1 MVKVVTDS
9 TCDIPL
15 EIARQLSITIVPL
28 YIQIGTETYRD
39 GIDIGADR
47 VYHELVHGQQIPKT
61 SAPSPGD
68 FVTVYNNLATE
79 TDEIISVHLSAGY
92 SGTCAVAKLARSY
105 IGSKCRIEV
114 IDSNTVSVGLGLT
127 VIAAA
132 RAAKEGKSLDQIVER
147 VHQIIPGNHMFG
159 KVDNFAYVLK
169 GKRFRLTRG
178 LTFLGKIS
186 MALGIKLLGE
196 VYDGGKI
203 RSPVLVIGRAMV
215 LNRLK
220 RWASRFSSVKEIA
233 IAYST
238 MPDEAEMLA
247 QHLEPLISKEH
258 ILITRL
264 ACATSTYV
272 GPGTLVMALI
282 EGEE

>member
-28 YIQIGTETYRD
+28 YIQIGAETYRD
-39 GIDIGADR
+39 GVDLKPDR
-47 VYHELVHGQQIPKT
+47 VYHELVHGQGLPKT
-61 SAPSPGD
+61 SVPSPGD
-68 FVTVYNNLATE
+68 FVTVYNNLAAE
-79 TDEIISVHLSAGY
+79 TDEIISIHLSPGY
-92 SGTCAVAKLARSY
+92 SGTHDVAKLAQSY
-105 IGSKCRIEV
+105 IGGKCRVEV
-114 IDSNTVSVGLGLT
+114 VDSNSVSVGLGLI

-132 RAAKEGKSLDQIVER
+132 RAAQEGKNLDQLLDII
-147 VHQIIPGNHMFG
+147 HQTVSRSRMFG
-159 KVDNFAYVLK
+159 KVDNFAYLFK

-178 LTFLGKIS
+178 LILLGKIS

-196 VYDGGKI
+196 VYDGGRI
-203 RSPVLVIGRAMV
+203 RSPRLLIGRTMA

-220 RWASRFSSVKEIA
+220 RWAESFPGVKEIA

-238 MPDEAEMLA
+238 VFDEAEMLA
-247 QHLEPLISKEH
+247 ERLEPLISREH

-264 ACATSTYV
+264 GCATSTYV
-272 GPGTLVMALI
+272 GPGTLVIALI
-282 EGEE
+282 

>member
-15 EIARQLSITIVPL
+15 EIARQFSITIVPL
-28 YIQIGTETYRD
+28 YIQIGAETYRD
-39 GIDIGADR
+39 SVDLKADR
-47 VYHELVHGQQIPKT
+47 VYHELVHGREIPKT

-68 FVTVYNNLATE
+68 FVTVYNNLAAE
-79 TDEIISVHLSAGY
+79 TDQIISIHLSPGY
-92 SGTCAVAKLARSY
+92 SGTYNVASLAKSY
-105 IGSKCRIEV
+105 VGDKCRVEV
-114 IDSNTVSVGLGLT
+114 IDSNSVSAGLGLV

-132 RAAKEGKSLDQIVER
+132 RAAQEGKDLGQILDII
-147 VHQIIPGNHMFG
+147 HQIIPRSRMFG
-159 KVDNFAYVLK
+159 KVDNFAYIFK
-169 GKRFRLTRG
+169 GRRFRLTGG
-178 LTFLGKIS
+178 LILLGKIS

-203 RSPVLVIGRAMV
+203 RSPMIVIGQAMA

-220 RWASRFSSVKEIA
+220 RWAEGFPDVKEIA

-238 MPDEAEMLA
+238 APDEAEMLA
-247 QHLEPLISKEH
+247 QRLEPLISREH

-264 ACATSTYV
+264 GCATSTYV
-272 GPGTLVMALI
+272 GPGTLAIALI
-282 EGEE
+282 